1 MLRRAGS
8 KKGKRASRRSARVSD
23 VMDSVWKDEG
33 SAEVLILSR
42 LKIEEDAKIPN
53 AATFTLKKQD
63 HTLGNMIRS

>member
-1 MLRRAGS
+1 M
-8 KKGKRASRRSARVSD
+8 SD

-33 SAEVLILSR
+33 SAEVPILSR